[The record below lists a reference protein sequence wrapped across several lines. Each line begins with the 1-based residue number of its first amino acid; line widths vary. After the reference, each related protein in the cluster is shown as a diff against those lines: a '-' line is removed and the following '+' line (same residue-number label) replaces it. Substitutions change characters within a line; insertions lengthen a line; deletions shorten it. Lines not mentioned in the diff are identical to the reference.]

1 MVGSGATAKVAVA
14 VITACDPGPDEVR
27 WGRIQGPALWGE
39 KLRACWDAIG
49 YKWPSTFIG
58 QMGAAIAA

>member
-27 WGRIQGPALWGE
+27 
-39 KLRACWDAIG
+39 
-49 YKWPSTFIG
+49 
-58 QMGAAIAA
+58 